1 MHICI
6 IIFLTY
12 VEKKI
17 YFLLEYLWSMDLIP
31 GSVGNFYIYFLRKIW
46 LHTCSE
52 WILETGHAHP
62 THFLSLIPNPH
73 SSSPTFVCLR
83 HLILYICS
91 RCPRWR
97 MRNVSD
103 LENDLLTFPSDVC
116 GHRKQAGRTDI
127 VQHGSQTHSS
137 QSRL

>member
-1 MHICI
+1 MFNCI
-6 IIFLTY
+6 IIFY
-12 VEKKI
+12 VCVERKM
-17 YFLLEYLWSMDLIP
+17 F
-31 GSVGNFYIYFLRKIW
+31 SVGIFVVHGFDPWQCGEKFGPIRAVNGYWRLVM
-46 LHTCSE
+46 HT
-52 WILETGHAHP
+52 P
-62 THFLSLIPNPH
+62 PPHFLSLIPNPH